1 MPRSFPLEKTRNIGI
16 MAHIDAGKTT
26 TTERILYYTGRTHKM
41 GEVHEGAAVMDWME
55 QEQER
60 GITITSAAT
69 ACEWDGHR
77 INILDTPGHV
87 DFTVEV
93 ERSLRV
99 LDGAIALFDSVAG
112 VEPQSE
118 TVWRQADKY
127 RVPRIAYVNK
137 MDRTG
142 ADFFKAVETMRE
154 RLGAHPLPI
163 QIPIGQEA
171 EFVGVVDL
179 IENKALVWKDE
190 LGTEFEYVDIP
201 EDLVD
206 AAHEHR
212 THLIEACADYDDDL
226 MEAYLNDEEIPHE
239 RIAKSLHRATLDI
252 KATPVLCGSS
262 FKNKGVQALLDAIVE
277 LLPSPLEVPAVK
289 GVEPPRKGDNGGP
302 TEAERPAADDAPFSA
317 LAFKVMADPYVG
329 KLTYFRVYSGKLT
342 AGSRVLNASTGR
354 TERIGRMLMMHANH
368 REEMEE
374 CYAGDILAGVGLK
387 QTSTG
392 DTLCAPDAPIELEH
406 IEFPE
411 PVIAVAIEPKTKAD
425 QEKLSSSLARLAEE
439 DPTFQVETD
448 DETGQT
454 LIHGM
459 GELHLEV
466 IVDRLLREFSVDAN
480 VGRPQVAYRETIREP
495 VQKVEGR
502 FVRQTGGRGQYG
514 HAVINVEPAPGE
526 GFDFINSIKGG
537 TIPSEF
543 IPSVEA
549 GIEEA
554 LQSGVKAGYPMV
566 DVSVELV
573 DGSYHDVDSSE
584 MAFKVAGSMAVQEA
598 ARRAKPVLLEPVM
611 AVEVVTPEEFLGDV
625 IGDLSRRRGKVQGQ
639 EPRGNALAVQA
650 FVPLGEMFGYA
661 TDLRSSTQG
670 RASYTMQF
678 ERYEEVPRNIED
690 EIVEHRSG
698 EPVGASA

>member
-1 MPRSFPLEKTRNIGI
+1 MPRKTDLSKLRNIGI

-127 RVPRIAYVNK
+127 QVPRIAYINK

-142 ADFFKAVETMRE
+142 ADFSAAIETMRN

-163 QIPIGQEA
+163 QLPIGQEA
-171 EFVGVVDL
+171 AFTGVVDL
-179 IENKALVWKDE
+179 VTNRALVWRDE
-190 LGTEFEYVDIP
+190 LGTEWEEQEIP
-201 EDLVD
+201 ADL
-206 AAHEHR
+206 AELAHEER
-212 THLIEACADYDDDL
+212 THLIEACADYDDEL
-226 MEAYLNDEEIPHE
+226 LEAYLAEEDISPA
-239 RIAKSLHRATLDI
+239 RIKKALRQATLDI
-252 KATPVLCGSS
+252 KVTPVLCGSS
-262 FKNKGVQALLDAIVE
+262 FKNKGVQPLLDAVIDY
-277 LLPSPLEVPAVK
+277 LPSPLDVPAVV
-289 GVEPPRKGDNGGP
+289 GVEPTKDGEGIQA
-302 TEAERPAADDAPFSA
+302 TRPADVNAPFAA

-329 KLTYFRVYSGKLT
+329 KLTYFRVYSGSME
-342 AGSRVLNASTGR
+342 AGAKILNVSTGR
-354 TERIGRMLMMHANH
+354 TERVGRILEMHANH
-368 REEMEE
+368 REEREE
-374 CYAGDILAGVGLK
+374 IQAGDIVAGVGLK

-392 DTLCAPDAPIELEH
+392 DTLCDPSAPIKLET

-411 PVIAVAIEPKTKAD
+411 PVISVSIEPKTKAD
-425 QEKLSSSLARLAEE
+425 QEKLGAALARLAEE
-439 DPTFQVETD
+439 DPTFQVRTD
-448 DETGQT
+448 EETGET
-454 LIHGM
+454 LISGM
-459 GELHLEV
+459 GELHLEI
-466 IVDRLLREFSVDAN
+466 IVDRMLREFKVDAN
-480 VGRPQVAYRETIREP
+480 VGRPQVAYRETVRQP
-495 VQKVEGR
+495 VNKIEGR

-514 HAVINVEPAPGE
+514 HAVINLEPAPGE
-526 GFDFINSIKGG
+526 GFDFVNKIKGG
-537 TIPSEF
+537 SIPSEF
-543 IPSVEA
+543 IPAVEQ

-554 LQSGVKAGYPMV
+554 LETGVKAGYPMV
-566 DVSVELV
+566 DVRVTLT

-584 MAFKVAGSMAVQEA
+584 MAFKVAGSMAFREA

-611 AVEVVTPEEFLGDV
+611 SVEVVTPEDFMGDV
-625 IGDLSRRRGKVQGQ
+625 IGDLNRRRGRIEGM
-639 EPRGNALAVQA
+639 EPRGNTQVIRA
-650 FVPLGEMFGYA
+650 FVPLAQMFGYA
-661 TDLRSSTQG
+661 TDLRSQTQG
-670 RASYTMQF
+670 RATYTMQF
-678 ERYEEVPRNIED
+678 DHYAEMPSALAEEIT
-690 EIVEHRSG
+690 EHRSG
-698 EPVGASA
+698 TPVGATA

>member
-1 MPRSFPLEKTRNIGI
+1 MPRTFPLEKTRNIGI

-69 ACEWDGHR
+69 ACEWEGHR

-127 RVPRIAYVNK
+127 GVPRIAYVNK

-142 ADFFKAVETMRE
+142 ADYFKAVETMRE
-154 RLGAHPLPI
+154 RLGANPLPI
-163 QIPIGQEA
+163 QMPIGEEA
-171 EFVGVVDL
+171 DFVGVVDL

-190 LGTEFEYVDIP
+190 LGTEFEYEDIP
-201 EDLVD
+201 ENLVEQ
-206 AAHEHR
+206 AEQYR
-212 THLIEACADYDDDL
+212 TQLIEACADYDDEL

-239 RIAKSLHRATLDI
+239 RIARSLHRATLDI
-252 KATPVLCGSS
+252 KVTPVLCGSS
-262 FKNKGVQALLDAIVE
+262 FKNKGVQPLLDAIVE
-277 LLPSPLEVPAVK
+277 LLPSPLEVPPVK
-289 GVEPPRKGDNGGP
+289 GLEPPKKGENGGP
-302 TEAERPAADDAPFSA
+302 TEAERPADDNAPFSA

-329 KLTYFRVYSGKLT
+329 KLTYFRVYSGKLG

-354 TERIGRMLMMHANH
+354 TERIGRLLMMHANH
-368 REEMEE
+368 REEIEE
-374 CYAGDILAGVGLK
+374 CYAGDILAGVGMK

-439 DPTFQVETD
+439 DPTFQVESD
-448 DETGQT
+448 EETGQT

-566 DVSVELV
+566 DVRVELT

-598 ARRAKPVLLEPVM
+598 ARKAKPVLLEPVM

-678 ERYEEVPRNIED
+678 ERYEEVPKNIED

-698 EPVGASA
+698 EPVGAGA